1 MMRGMGNM
9 QGMMKQVQ
17 KMQKEMVKAQEVLN
31 QREFT
36 GESTNG
42 YVKVTVTGDRKV
54 KQVTIDPQII
64 DPDDVE
70 MVEDLVAMAVNDV
83 IQKVEKEIESTMG
96 KYTKGIPG
104 F

>member
-17 KMQKEMVKAQEVLN
+17 KMQKEMVKAQEALN
-31 QREFT
+31 EREFT

-42 YVKVTVTGDRKV
+42 YVKITITGDRKV
-54 KQVTIDPQII
+54 KQVAIDPAIV
-64 DPDDVE
+64 DPEDVE
-70 MVEDLVAMAVNDV
+70 MMEDLVAMAMNDV
-83 IQKVEKEIESTMG
+83 IQKVEKEIEATMG

>member
-17 KMQKEMVKAQEVLN
+17 KMQKEMVKAQEALN
-31 QREFT
+31 EREFT

-42 YVKVTVTGDRKV
+42 YVKITITGDRKV
-54 KQVTIDPQII
+54 KQVAIDPAIV
-64 DPDDVE
+64 DPEDVE
-70 MVEDLVAMAVNDV
+70 MMEDLVAMAMNDA
-83 IQKVEKEIESTMG
+83 IQKVEKEIEATMG

>member
-96 KYTKGIPG
+96 KYTTGIPG

>member
-17 KMQKEMVKAQEVLN
+17 KMQKEMAQAQESLN
-31 QREFT
+31 EKEFT

-54 KQVTIDPQII
+54 KAVTINPDVVDPE
-64 DPDDVE
+64 DVE
-70 MVEDLVAMAVNDV
+70 MLEDLVALAVNDV
-83 IQKVEKEIESTMG
+83 ISKVEKEIESTMG
-96 KYTKGIPG
+96 KYTKGLPG

>member
-1 MMRGMGNM
+1 
-9 QGMMKQVQ
+9 
-17 KMQKEMVKAQEVLN
+17 MQKEMVKAQEVLN

>member
-17 KMQKEMVKAQEVLN
+17 KMQKEMVKAQEALN
-31 QREFT
+31 EREFT

-42 YVKVTVTGDRKV
+42 YVKITITGDRKV
-54 KQVTIDPQII
+54 KQVAIDPAIV
-64 DPDDVE
+64 DPEDVE
-70 MVEDLVAMAVNDV
+70 MMEDLVAMAMNDV
-83 IQKVEKEIESTMG
+83 IQKVEKEIEATMG
-96 KYTKGIPG
+96 KYTKGISG